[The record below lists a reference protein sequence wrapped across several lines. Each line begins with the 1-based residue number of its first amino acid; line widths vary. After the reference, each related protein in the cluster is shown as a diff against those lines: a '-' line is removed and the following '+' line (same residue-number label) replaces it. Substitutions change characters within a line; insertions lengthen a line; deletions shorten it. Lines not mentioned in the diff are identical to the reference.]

1 MHRPTPHEFLE
12 TLLASLDDL
21 PPDLLRR
28 LQEILT
34 KEHPDRAQ
42 AIRLLFEELAGG

>member
-1 MHRPTPHEFLE
+1 MQRPTPNEFLG

-21 PPDLLRR
+21 PPELLAR
-28 LQEILT
+28 LQELLT

-42 AIRLLFEELAGG
+42 AIRLLFEELARG